1 MCHDPTEPRMQ
12 LLRDLLQACRAE
24 FAESVRINAALD
36 DKAQKT
42 GALAGVFLAAG
53 FAFLKPENVA
63 LLNTL
68 GRWRAVAPLAA
79 SVLLLMICV
88 AICLKVMWVSTM
100 PAPPSVE
107 TLTKLIGNLAAL
119 PAAELTSQRLE
130 NDRRDTIGLWRLS
143 LTSWVAKLRSKGRW
157 LNAGQSCLA
166 LALGIITYLLIYLL
180 HRGLWG

>member
-1 MCHDPTEPRMQ
+1 MCHDSTEPRMQ
-12 LLRDLLQACRAE
+12 LRRDLLQACRAE

-53 FAFLKPENVA
+53 FAFLKPENVT
-63 LLNTL
+63 LLHTL

-79 SVLLLMICV
+79 AVLLLMICV
-88 AICLKVMWVSTM
+88 TICLRVMWVRVM

-107 TLTKLIGNLAAL
+107 TLTKLLENVAAL
-119 PAAELTSQRLE
+119 PPAELTSQRLE
-130 NDRRDTIGLWRLS
+130 NDLRDTTGLWRLS

-157 LNAGQSCLA
+157 LNAGQTCLA

-180 HRGLWG
+180 YQGLWG